1 MINIELISNFKK
13 VIGYDFNCVLV
24 GEIFKSTNKHLLIG
38 TVDGKIIVYLNDEE
52 IEVLE
57 TKGSSIQQLEL
68 LDTTKFG
75 SIDVISGD
83 SNGNLVIFSNHQILY
98 RDTINGSI
106 TSIITH
112 KLSNNDFNIV
122 VGDSLGLLTSIKPH
136 QNTIWRYKIP
146 SVNQTLNSLID
157 SDIIAINP
165 DIKINY
171 DTTTDAITTSL
182 HIKDIKSVEGYD
194 MFKNKFN
201 YLVISE
207 NASFIHIV
215 DQGKRLCSIPTPSP
229 VNCMCVG
236 YFDSTLSSLSPN
248 ASSTSSSSS
257 SSSSSISLSPQIA
270 LGCENGFIYLLVD
283 FKIYPYCQIGYP
295 ITKLNKMKY
304 SDINDYDSNNI
315 NNNKNKTNDD
325 DGDDNDDV
333 IDDLDILICAGYFNS
348 IKMYYNKKIICD
360 HSLDDWCHTLSI
372 GQVENSGDKTI
383 VIGKLDN
390 TIEYLKPKKLV
401 NKEPVR
407 LAL

>member
-1 MINIELISNFKK
+1 MINIELISKFKK
-13 VIGYDFNCVLV
+13 VIGYDFNCILV

-98 RDTINGSI
+98 RDTLNGSI

-112 KLSNNDFNIV
+112 RLSNNDFNIV
-122 VGDSLGLLTSIKPH
+122 VGDSLGLVTSIKPH
-136 QNTIWRYKIP
+136 QNAIWRYKIP

-157 SDIIAINP
+157 SDIIAINA

-171 DTTTDAITTSL
+171 DTTNTIGTSL
-182 HIKDIKSVEGYD
+182 HIKDMKSVEGYD

-207 NASFIHIV
+207 NASFIHIL

-229 VNCMCVG
+229 VNCMCIG
-236 YFDSTLSSLSPN
+236 YFDSNLSTSSTSSN
-248 ASSTSSSSS
+248 ASSSNLNSTSSSSA
-257 SSSSSISLSPQIA
+257 SLSPQIA

-295 ITKLNKMKY
+295 VTKLNKMKY
-304 SDINDYDSNNI
+304 SDINNNDND
-315 NNNKNKTNDD
+315 NNNGNNNNSNGDD
-325 DGDDNDDV
+325 DDV
-333 IDDLDILICAGYFNS
+333 DDDLDILICTGYFNS
-348 IKMYYNKKIICD
+348 IKMFYNKEVICD

-372 GQVENSGDKTI
+372 GQVENNGDKTI

-390 TIEYLKPKKLV
+390 TIEYLKPTKLIKKETSHPPL
-401 NKEPVR
+401 K
-407 LAL
+407 

>member
-1 MINIELISNFKK
+1 MINIELISKFKK
-13 VIGYDFNCVLV
+13 VIGYDFNCILV

-68 LDTTKFG
+68 FDTTKFG

-83 SNGNLVIFSNHQILY
+83 SDGNLVIFSNHQILY

-112 KLSNNDFNIV
+112 RLSNNDFNIV

-136 QNTIWRYKIP
+136 QNAIWRYKIP

-171 DTTTDAITTSL
+171 DTTNTIGTSL

-207 NASFIHIV
+207 NAPFIHIV
-215 DQGKRLCSIPTPSP
+215 DQGKRICSIPTPSP

-236 YFDSTLSSLSPN
+236 YFDSNLSSSSPN
-248 ASSTSSSSS
+248 TSNSTSSSSS
-257 SSSSSISLSPQIA
+257 SNSLSPQIA

-304 SDINDYDSNNI
+304 SDINNDNDNNPNK
-315 NNNKNKTNDD
+315 NNNNS
-325 DGDDNDDV
+325 GEV
-333 IDDLDILICAGYFNS
+333 DDLDILICTGYFNS
-348 IKMYYNKKIICD
+348 IKMYYNKEIICD
-360 HSLDDWCHTLSI
+360 HSLDDWCHTLSM
-372 GQVENSGDKTI
+372 GQVENSGDKII

-390 TIEYLKPKKLV
+390 TIEYLKPSKLIK
-401 NKEPVR
+401 NNNQ
-407 LAL
+407 